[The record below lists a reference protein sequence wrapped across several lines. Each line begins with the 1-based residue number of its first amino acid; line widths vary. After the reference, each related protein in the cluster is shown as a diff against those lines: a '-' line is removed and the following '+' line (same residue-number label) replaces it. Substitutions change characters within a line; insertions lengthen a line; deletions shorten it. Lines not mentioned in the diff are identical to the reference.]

1 MIDELINK
9 AETGYTVAEQKAAY
23 YLQLLIS
30 QVQDKSYVPA
40 LTKDIHS
47 WKQNHLRT
55 SSLLAY
61 FSKRKKEASP
71 KDYQHYIQWLNFT
84 GKLDAYLE
92 RSIAYLYMRDLGKA
106 LSSPDTQSRVRQVAS
121 KIKKQLTQSPTS
133 ENRYIQEPFNMVSL
147 YRKAQQ
153 DGVENA
159 FIWLMGKLKTV
170 AEEIPEGLDGV
181 NAQRKLMKII
191 GGVYMHAIEEMDHQ
205 LSADERTNKLNEAI
219 QLGYAYGLTYP
230 FIDDLLDSQVLNEY
244 EKQQYSSLIRE
255 AITTRTVPSLAEWP
269 GLNSDIL
276 GFIHSELKS
285 AFEYIKAHQNEE
297 LGDSFFEQA
306 FVFFQAQE
314 VDRNKQLAKPN
325 YSNEELFV
333 PIILKA
339 SASRLIARSVL
350 SALEDS
356 GFEERTFAYGIY
368 NQLADDFTDMFADLE
383 VGAVTPYTYYLT
395 YHQERPDLINPF
407 ELYWAVISFLIHQV
421 YHSDSM
427 VCEVILDRAINGLK
441 RFKARHGSQRYQE
454 VMEIFFSGNPSF
466 EHLVQSMVNKAVDV
480 EFFDKLLRDELITIL
495 QRESTEQEQ
504 FFGKIKTVR
513 ARINNMLKI
522 DPIDAEALL
531 EEPIIDAANYS
542 LEGDGKRLRPIMT
555 WVMGI
560 DEYGLNESAIA
571 PLLKSLEYMHTASL
585 VFDDL
590 PAQDNASLRRG
601 RPTLHKVYN
610 PAIAELTGLFLTQ
623 KAVEEQSE
631 LQGFAA
637 ETVLKLIRYSSHTVG
652 DMCRGQAMDLYA
664 KGKSLT
670 LEQLNEMCFY
680 KTGIAFEASLVMPA
694 ILAEV
699 DENEIEALKTFARH
713 AGIAFQIK
721 DDLLDIEGEQSL
733 IGKPVGKDVANHAS
747 TFVTILG
754 EDGAKKAMWEH
765 YCLAVEAL
773 EKVPRNTAFLKHLMN
788 YIVNRD
794 H

>member
-9 AETGYTVAEQKAAY
+9 TETGYTVAEQKAAH

-30 QVQDKSYVPA
+30 QVQEKSYVPA

-55 SSLLAY
+55 SSLLSY

-71 KDYQHYIQWLNFT
+71 RDYQHYIQWLNFT

-106 LSSPDTQSRVRQVAS
+106 LSSPDTQLRVRQVAS
-121 KIKKQLTQSPTS
+121 KLKKQLTQSPTS

-153 DGVENA
+153 DGVEKA

-170 AEEIPEGLDGV
+170 AEEMPEGLDGV

-205 LSADERTNKLNEAI
+205 LSADERTKKLNEAI

-230 FIDDLLDSQVLNEY
+230 FIDDLLDSKVLNEY

-255 AITTRTVPSLAEWP
+255 AIITRTVPSLTEWP
-269 GLNSDIL
+269 GLNPDIL

-297 LGDSFFEQA
+297 LRDSFFEQA

-314 VDRNKQLAKPN
+314 VDRNKQLANPN
-325 YSNEELFV
+325 YSNAELYV
-333 PIILKA
+333 PIILKS

-350 SALEDS
+350 SAPEDS

-383 VGAVTPYTYYLT
+383 AGAVTPYTYYLT

-407 ELYWAVISFLIHQV
+407 ELYWSVISFLIHQV
-421 YHSDSM
+421 YQSDSM

-441 RFKARHGSQRYQE
+441 RFKARHGSGKYHE

-466 EHLVQSMVNKAVDV
+466 EHLIQSMVNKAVDV
-480 EFFDKLLRDELITIL
+480 EFFDKLLRDEMITIL

-504 FFGKIKTVR
+504 FFEKIKTVR
-513 ARINNMLKI
+513 ARINHMLKI

-560 DEYGLNESAIA
+560 DEYGLNESAIV

-590 PAQDNASLRRG
+590 PAQDNASFRRG

-631 LQGFAA
+631 LQGFAP

-664 KGKSLT
+664 KGKLLT

-680 KTGIAFEASLVMPA
+680 KTGIAFEASLIMPA

-699 DENEIEALKTFARH
+699 DENEMEALKAFARH

-733 IGKPVGKDVANHAS
+733 IGKPVGKDAANHAS

-765 YCLAVEAL
+765 YCLAIEAL